1 MIERIIYLY
10 FINTW
15 AHNFQTCNV
24 ANVYDDPDIDL
35 LVEDGV
41 IGTEEMEVLELKEKL
56 LEKRKGNTLRWT
68 NTTRRNRHKTH
79 FLLER

>member
-41 IGTEEMEVLELKEKL
+41 IGAEEMEVLELKEKL
-56 LEKRKGNTLRWT
+56 
-68 NTTRRNRHKTH
+68 
-79 FLLER
+79 F